1 MLHRLRQSPPACS
14 AKRFATN
21 GMDTPLPLVIGID
34 GGATYSHGVA
44 ATLDGRVLAVVH
56 SASMNFTGSYQKEVR
71 RRMNELV
78 RELELQLPFAN
89 EVVRYTVSA
98 AGIFDEATVDQKEKL
113 CGKIYPWK
121 QTRLVGDSV
130 AGFQAATLGKPG
142 VLVICGTGTSII
154 AGNLDSEFT
163 HRGGWGPLLDD
174 VGSAYWI
181 AVKAIRAAIDDF
193 EGTGPKTAITSTLCE
208 WYEIKN
214 IQGIVPIIYHPEF
227 NRAKFAILASRLD
240 KALGNTDDI
249 YLNICRNAGTEVGK
263 LTIRT
268 VEKSGLDISPLP
280 VFFSGGVLLF
290 NRHAQKA
297 FEETLRDRFQIMLS
311 QPRLPT
317 VLGSTILALREAGVE
332 ITDELVDQLASTYRN
347 VDELTRD

>member
-1 MLHRLRQSPPACS
+1 MRL
-14 AKRFATN
+14 AKRLAVD
-21 GMDTPLPLVIGID
+21 GMETPLQLVIGID

-44 ATLDGRVLAVVH
+44 ATLDGRILAVVH

-78 RELELQLPFAN
+78 QALELQLPFAN

-98 AGIFDEATVDQKEKL
+98 AGIFNEATVDQKEKL

-142 VLVICGTGTSII
+142 VVVICGTGTSII
-154 AGNLDSEFT
+154 AGNIDSEFT
-163 HRGGWGPLLDD
+163 HLGGWGPLLDD
-174 VGSAYWI
+174 IGSAYWI

-193 EGTGPKTAITSTLCE
+193 EETGPETAITSALCD

-227 NRAKFAILASRLD
+227 TRDKFAMLAAQMD
-240 KALGNTDDI
+240 KALGDSDEV
-249 YLNICRNAGTEVGK
+249 YQKICRAAGTEVGK
-263 LTIRT
+263 LTIQT
-268 VEKSGLDISPLP
+268 VEKSKLDVSPLP
-280 VFFSGGVLLF
+280 VFFTGGVLIY

-297 FEETLRDRFQIMLS
+297 FEETLRSKYTVMLS

-317 VLGSTILALREAGVE
+317 VLGSTMLALREAGVN
-332 ITDELVDQLASTYRN
+332 ITDELVEQLDATYRN
-347 VDELTRD
+347 VDEMTKD

>member
-1 MLHRLRQSPPACS
+1 M
-14 AKRFATN
+14 
-21 GMDTPLPLVIGID
+21 
-34 GGATYSHGVA
+34 
-44 ATLDGRVLAVVH
+44 
-56 SASMNFTGSYQKEVR
+56 
-71 RRMNELV
+71 
-78 RELELQLPFAN
+78 
-89 EVVRYTVSA
+89 
-98 AGIFDEATVDQKEKL
+98 
-113 CGKIYPWK
+113 
-121 QTRLVGDSV
+121 
-130 AGFQAATLGKPG
+130 
-142 VLVICGTGTSII
+142 
-154 AGNLDSEFT
+154 
-163 HRGGWGPLLDD
+163 
-174 VGSAYWI
+174 
-181 AVKAIRAAIDDF
+181 
-193 EGTGPKTAITSTLCE
+193 
-208 WYEIKN
+208 
-214 IQGIVPIIYHPEF
+214 PIIYHPEF

-332 ITDELVDQLASTYRN
+332 ITDELVAQLASTYRN